1 MISIDRAKRPA
12 GFARKFALAIALAT
26 GTAMV
31 GAVGFA
37 DTAQAQKKDRKS
49 SSKTNYSK
57 EFVGAYQALEA
68 TMKAEAP
75 DAATA
80 ASQSAAVASV
90 AVSDDERLAAGGM
103 IMRAGAI
110 TENHNLLVQGV
121 EMMLASGKLPAGEVG
136 RMNFVGYQGASNLKQ
151 HDKARGFLQR
161 AIEENFTTDTIT
173 RATLQNEMMQSYFGA
188 GQYREGVGYLMD
200 MIKRQQEEGGKVDDK
215 VYRLGV
221 GNAYTYEVVPE
232 LYRLTEMWIADYPNE
247 FTWRESINIARNLND
262 FESPEILD
270 LMRLGQK
277 LGVLNTKQDY
287 LLFIDAADARRLPN
301 EVKRIIEQSYSTGV
315 GTREDAWVSE
325 QLQLANGR
333 IAESRSTL
341 ASLEADASKANAEL
355 RVVLAAGN
363 VHLSFS
369 EYAKA
374 ASFFEKA
381 AGMPGADRNEVLNR
395 LGIAQ
400 VGMGDY
406 SAAAATFG
414 QITGKREP
422 IARLWAAYA
431 KQQQTGG

>member
-1 MISIDRAKRPA
+1 MISIDRATRPA

-37 DTAQAQKKDRKS
+37 DTAHAQKRDRKS
-49 SSKTNYSK
+49 SSKTSYSK

-90 AVSDDERLAAGGM
+90 VVSADERFAAGDM
-103 IMRAGAI
+103 IMRAGVI
-110 TENHNLLVQGV
+110 TQNPNLQMQGV
-121 EMMLASGKLPAGEVG
+121 EMLLASGMLAADQVG
-136 RMNFVGYQGASNLKQ
+136 RYNFIGYQAASGLKQ
-151 HDKARGFLQR
+151 HDTARAYLKR
-161 AIEENFTTDTIT
+161 AIEENFTTETIT
-173 RATLQNEMMQSYFGA
+173 SATLQNEMMQSYFGA
-188 GQYREGVGYLMD
+188 GQYREGVGYLMEL
-200 MIKRQQEEGGKVDDK
+200 IKRQHEQGGKVDDK
-215 VYRLGV
+215 FYRLGV
-221 GNAYTYEVVPE
+221 GNAYTHEVVPE
-232 LYRLTEMWIADYPNE
+232 LYRLTEMWIADYPSE

-270 LMRLGQK
+270 LMRLGQRV
-277 LGVLNTKQDY
+277 GVINNKQDY
-287 LLFIDAADARRLPN
+287 ILFIDAADARRLPN
-301 EVKRIIEQSYSTGV
+301 EVKRIIEQSYNAGV
-315 GTREDAWVSE
+315 GTREDSWVTE

-341 ASLEADASKANAEL
+341 ASLEADAGKANAEL

-374 ASFFEKA
+374 ARFFEKA

-406 SAAAATFG
+406 SSAAATLG
-414 QITGKREP
+414 QVTGKREP
-422 IARLWAAYA
+422 IARLWAVYA
-431 KQQQTGG
+431 KQQQSGG